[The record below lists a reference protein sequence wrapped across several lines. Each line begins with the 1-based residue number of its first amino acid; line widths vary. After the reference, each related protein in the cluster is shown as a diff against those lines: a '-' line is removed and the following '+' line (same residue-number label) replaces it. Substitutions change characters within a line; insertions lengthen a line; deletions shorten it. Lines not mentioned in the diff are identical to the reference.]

1 MDTRG
6 GGNGSVIDRSDASIP
21 AVGCSVARGHRGI
34 RGRAGQRNP
43 LQVFTRGGPRVGPRY
58 EALRVQQ
65 WIAWITGQRDWVHVG
80 VIARGVGMRSDRLL
94 ALLRRHEIPRR
105 YDHRN
110 RALVSLSSL
119 PRILDILLAS
129 SHPATSGSR
138 RAKSPSTTR
147 FRQHQRS
154 QVSDFNVD

>member
-6 GGNGSVIDRSDASIP
+6 SGRNSAPDCAATPIP
-21 AVGCSVARGHRGI
+21 AVGCTTARHHRAHRG
-34 RGRAGQRNP
+34 RPGQRNP
-43 LQVFTRGGPRVGPRY
+43 LQVFSYGGPRRGPRY

-94 ALLRRHEIPRR
+94 ALLRRHDIPRR
-105 YDHRN
+105 YDPRN

-129 SHPATSGSR
+129 SHPTTSSSR
-138 RAKSPSTTR
+138 RVKSRVTVR
-147 FRQHQRS
+147 FGQQA
-154 QVSDFNVD
+154 QVDSHV